1 MTKGKRFPAANKGE
15 FDSHYT
21 SRIAKPTRKSRERI
35 SYVSRGDTFP
45 CQPEENRARF
55 VNFEYVP
62 SFLLL
67 IQIYIRLGTPH
78 STRSRPFEASGI
90 SRAGSMIFRINV
102 DSVFGNLD
110 RGISPERE
118 RFQLMGRI
126 FFRERFIF
134 WATPFPPPSDLRD

>member
-1 MTKGKRFPAANKGE
+1 M
-15 FDSHYT
+15 
-21 SRIAKPTRKSRERI
+21 
-35 SYVSRGDTFP
+35 SRGDTFP

-110 RGISPERE
+110 RGISSRE
-118 RFQLMGRI
+118 IPVDGKD
-126 FFRERFIF
+126 FF
-134 WATPFPPPSDLRD
+134 